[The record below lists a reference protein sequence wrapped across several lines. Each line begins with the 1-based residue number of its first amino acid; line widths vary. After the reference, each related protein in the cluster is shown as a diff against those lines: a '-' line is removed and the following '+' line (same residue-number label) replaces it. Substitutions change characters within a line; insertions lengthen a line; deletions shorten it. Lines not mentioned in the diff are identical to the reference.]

1 MPVLPETPSEPT
13 WKPSASSIVFAGMS
27 ISTQC
32 TKPPGICVTSGSS
45 MTSANDLV
53 PAGASFQLRAGDGLV
68 WPASQVNLDGMLP
81 PSVNAGLEIEKAA
94 ANTKPII
101 RPPAGNGG
109 DGGNGITSLGLLRYL
124 VYSDCNAH

>member
-53 PAGASFQLRAGDGLV
+53 PAGASFHVSAGDGLV
-68 WPASQVNLDGMLP
+68 CPASQVNLDGMLP
-81 PSVNAGLEIEKAA
+81 PSVNAAAEIAKAA
-94 ANTKPII
+94 ATKTPII
-101 RPPAGNGG
+101 VAPLQSPVCSRQST
-109 DGGNGITSLGLLRYL
+109 D
-124 VYSDCNAH
+124 